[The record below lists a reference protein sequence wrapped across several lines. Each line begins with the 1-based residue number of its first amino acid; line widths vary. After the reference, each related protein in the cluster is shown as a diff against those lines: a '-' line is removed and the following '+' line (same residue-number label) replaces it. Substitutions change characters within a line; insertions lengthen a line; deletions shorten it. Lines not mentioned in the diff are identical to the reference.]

1 MNKRLRLYAAR
12 WVYFKTYY
20 QEMRNLTEWDSK
32 RNLIIF
38 SAFGFLLDMMDGQ
51 TKVRCVDIKVFPRI
65 LCPCHVLDG
74 AWPEKRQDESLVLLA
89 PERRQADQTGDYFAL
104 SRESLH

>member
-1 MNKRLRLYAAR
+1 
-12 WVYFKTYY
+12 
-20 QEMRNLTEWDSK
+20 MRNLTERDSK

-38 SAFGFLLDMMDGQ
+38 SAFEFLVDMMDGQ
-51 TKVRCVDIKVFPRI
+51 TKVRCVDIKFF
-65 LCPCHVLDG
+65 LAFCAHMLDG

-89 PERRQADQTGDYFAL
+89 PERRQEDQTGDYFAL

>member
-1 MNKRLRLYAAR
+1 
-12 WVYFKTYY
+12 
-20 QEMRNLTEWDSK
+20 MRNLTERDSK

-38 SAFGFLLDMMDGQ
+38 SAFEFLLDMMDGQ
-51 TKVRCVDIKVFPRI
+51 TRCVDIKFF
-65 LCPCHVLDG
+65 LAFCAHVLDG

-104 SRESLH
+104 SRESLQ

>member
-1 MNKRLRLYAAR
+1 
-12 WVYFKTYY
+12 
-20 QEMRNLTEWDSK
+20 MRNLTERDSK

-38 SAFGFLLDMMDGQ
+38 SAFDFLVDMMDGQ
-51 TKVRCVDIKVFPRI
+51 TKVRCVDIKFF
-65 LCPCHVLDG
+65 LAFCAHVLDG

>member
-1 MNKRLRLYAAR
+1 
-12 WVYFKTYY
+12 
-20 QEMRNLTEWDSK
+20 MRNLTERDSK

-38 SAFGFLLDMMDGQ
+38 SAFEFLLDMMDGQ
-51 TKVRCVDIKVFPRI
+51 TKVRCVDIKFF
-65 LCPCHVLDG
+65 LAFCAHVLDG

-104 SRESLH
+104 SRESLQ

>member
-1 MNKRLRLYAAR
+1 
-12 WVYFKTYY
+12 
-20 QEMRNLTEWDSK
+20 
-32 RNLIIF
+32 
-38 SAFGFLLDMMDGQ
+38 MDGQ
-51 TKVRCVDIKVFPRI
+51 TKVRCVDIKFFLAFCAYV
-65 LCPCHVLDG
+65 HVLDG

>member
-20 QEMRNLTEWDSK
+20 QEMRNLTERDSK

-38 SAFGFLLDMMDGQ
+38 SAFEFLVDMMDGQ
-51 TKVRCVDIKVFPRI
+51 TKVRCVDIKFF
-65 LCPCHVLDG
+65 LAFCAHVLDG

-89 PERRQADQTGDYFAL
+89 PERRQEDQTGDYFAL

>member
-1 MNKRLRLYAAR
+1 
-12 WVYFKTYY
+12 
-20 QEMRNLTEWDSK
+20 MRNLTKQAGGEEFDYLS
-32 RNLIIF
+32 
-38 SAFGFLLDMMDGQ
+38 
-51 TKVRCVDIKVFPRI
+51 RI
-65 LCPCHVLDG
+65 LFFVSLDGHRTDGHSSRDIRFSLAFCAHVLDG